1 MLRCLIFSYLIS
13 GLFGT
18 ITTNEIS
25 EEWWRDS
32 FIYHLYPRSFKD
44 SDGDGIG
51 DLNGITSKL
60 EYLVDIKVSAV
71 WIGPFYTSP
80 MIDFGYDI
88 TNFTGVDP
96 IFGTLDDFKK
106 LTAKAKSLGL
116 KVMLDFVPN
125 HSSNQHHWFQK
136 SIKRIE
142 PYDDYYFWADAKII
156 NGTRYPPNNWL
167 SLFQG
172 TAWEWNEERG
182 QYYLHQFAAAQPDFN
197 FRSAALNEEM
207 KDVLRFWLDY
217 GVDGFRIDTI
227 PSLIEDT
234 RLLDEP
240 RIPNTGLPETDSDTL
255 RHIYTYDQDETYD
268 VLKSWRDIL
277 DESPGAKKIFL
288 TEAYSSLRDVMKYY
302 DYGSNIPMN
311 FMFLGEL
318 NNRSTAHDFKR
329 KIVPYL
335 NAIPDDQQANWVV
348 GNHDRFRVAT
358 RFGPKRADQLTM
370 LAAVLPGVGV
380 IYNGDELGMENRV
393 MTWEETVDPPGCN
406 AGPLHYKRTSR
417 DPMRT
422 PFQWDNTT
430 SAGFS
435 KNNKTWLPVHPNYK
449 TLNLAAQKLATVSHY
464 HIFRRLAALKKNQVI
479 VKGSTKLVVIGDN
492 VLGVVRRL
500 SGKSPIVLLINF
512 NDSHTLVD
520 VSSVI
525 TVPDKMTVYAASVGS
540 NVKTDTSL
548 DTNRINLPGA
558 ATIILKLKGRS
569 KHSHESRTHMKHPK
583 N

>member
-1 MLRCLIFSYLIS
+1 MLRFLTF
-13 GLFGT
+13 LFIGIIGT
-18 ITTNEIS
+18 ITAVEIS

-71 WIGPFYTSP
+71 WIGPFYKSP
-80 MIDFGYDI
+80 MVDFGYDI
-88 TNFTGVDP
+88 TDFTGVDP

-106 LTAKAKSLGL
+106 LTSKAKSLGL

-125 HSSNQHHWFQK
+125 HSSEQHHWFQK
-136 SIKRIE
+136 SIKRIK
-142 PYDDYYFWADAKII
+142 PYDDYYVWADAKII
-156 NGTRYPPNNWL
+156 NGTRQPPNNWL

-172 TAWEWNEERG
+172 TAWTWNDERK

-197 FRSAALNEEM
+197 FRSESLNEEM
-207 KDVLRFWLDY
+207 KNVLRFWLNA

-240 RIPNTGLPETDSDTL
+240 RLLNTGLPDTDSDTL

-268 VLKSWRDIL
+268 VLKSWREVL
-277 DESPGAKKIFL
+277 DDSPGPKKIFL
-288 TEAYSSLRDVMKYY
+288 TEAYSSLADVMKYY
-302 DYGSNIPMN
+302 DYGSNVPMN
-311 FMFLGEL
+311 FMFLGDL
-318 NNRSTAHDFKR
+318 NNRSTANDFKR
-329 KIVPYL
+329 KIDPYL
-335 NAIPDDQQANWVV
+335 NAIPEGQSANWVV

-380 IYNGDELGMENRV
+380 IYNGDELGMENRD

-406 AGPLHYKRTSR
+406 AGPLRYKTTSR

-422 PFQWDNTT
+422 PFQWDNST

-435 KNNKTWLPVHPNYK
+435 INNKTWLPVHPNYK
-449 TLNLAAQKLATVSHY
+449 TINLAAQKLTAVSHY
-464 HIFRRLAALKKNQVI
+464 NVFRRLAALKKNPVI
-479 VKGSTKLVVIGDN
+479 IKGTTKLVVIN
-492 VLGVVRRL
+492 ENILGVTRRL
-500 SGKSPIVLLINF
+500 PGKSPIVLLINF
-512 NDSHTLVD
+512 SDSSTHFGAGSPLN
-520 VSSVI
+520 I
-525 TVPDKMTVYAASVGS
+525 PDKMSVYAASVGS
-540 NVKTDTSL
+540 NIRVGAIF
-548 DTNRINLPGA
+548 DTNRIELPGA
-558 ATIILKLKGRS
+558 ASVILKLI
-569 KHSHESRTHMKHPK
+569 SR
-583 N
+583 

>member
-1 MLRCLIFSYLIS
+1 MLMLRFLTFLFIGI
-13 GLFGT
+13 GIFGT
-18 ITTNEIS
+18 ITAVEIS

-71 WIGPFYTSP
+71 WIGPFYKSP

-106 LTAKAKSLGL
+106 LTSKAKSLGL

-125 HSSNQHHWFQK
+125 HSSDQHHWFQK
-136 SIKRIE
+136 SIKRIK
-142 PYDDYYFWADAKII
+142 PYDNYYVWADAKII
-156 NGTRYPPNNWL
+156 NGTRQPPNNWL

-172 TAWEWNEERG
+172 TAWTWNDERK

-197 FRSAALNEEM
+197 FRDESLNEEM
-207 KDVLRFWLDY
+207 KDVLRFWLNT

-240 RIPNTGLPETDSDTL
+240 RLPNTGLPDTDSDTL

-268 VLKSWRDIL
+268 VLKSWREVL
-277 DESPGAKKIFL
+277 DDSPGPKKIFL
-288 TEAYSSLRDVMKYY
+288 TEAYSSLADVMKYY

-318 NNRSTAHDFKR
+318 NNRSTAYDFKR
-329 KIVPYL
+329 KIDPYL
-335 NAIPDDQQANWVV
+335 NAIPDGQSANWVV

-406 AGPLHYKRTSR
+406 AGPLRYKTTSR

-422 PFQWDNTT
+422 PFQWDNST

-435 KNNKTWLPVHPNYK
+435 INNKTWLPVHPNYK
-449 TLNLAAQKLATVSHY
+449 TINLAAQKLTAASHY
-464 HIFRRLAALKKNQVI
+464 NVFRRLAALKKNPVI
-479 VKGSTKLVVIGDN
+479 SKGTTKLVVINDII
-492 VLGVVRRL
+492 LGVIRRL
-500 SGKSPIVLLINF
+500 PGKSPIVLLINF
-512 NDSHTLVD
+512 SDGSTHFDAAFSLN
-520 VSSVI
+520 I
-525 TVPDKMTVYAASVGS
+525 PDKMSVYAASVGS
-540 NVKTDTSL
+540 HIKVGATF
-548 DTNRINLPGA
+548 DTNRIELPGA
-558 ATIILKLKGRS
+558 ASVILKLK
-569 KHSHESRTHMKHPK
+569 SR
-583 N
+583 

>member
-1 MLRCLIFSYLIS
+1 MLRFLTFLFIGI
-13 GLFGT
+13 GIFGT
-18 ITTNEIS
+18 ITAVEIS

-71 WIGPFYTSP
+71 WIGPFYKSP

-106 LTAKAKSLGL
+106 LTSKAKSLGL

-125 HSSNQHHWFQK
+125 HSSDQHHWFQK
-136 SIKRIE
+136 SIKRIK
-142 PYDDYYFWADAKII
+142 PYDNYYVWADAKII
-156 NGTRYPPNNWL
+156 NGTRQPPNNWL

-172 TAWEWNEERG
+172 TAWTWNDERK
-182 QYYLHQFAAAQPDFN
+182 QYYLHQFATAQPDFN
-197 FRSAALNEEM
+197 FRDESLNEEM
-207 KDVLRFWLDY
+207 KDVLRFWLNT

-240 RIPNTGLPETDSDTL
+240 RLPNTGLPDTDSDTL

-268 VLKSWRDIL
+268 VLKSWREVL
-277 DESPGAKKIFL
+277 DDSPGPKKIFL
-288 TEAYSSLRDVMKYY
+288 TEAYSSLADVMKYY

-318 NNRSTAHDFKR
+318 NNRSTAYDFKR
-329 KIVPYL
+329 KIDPYL
-335 NAIPDDQQANWVV
+335 NAIPDGQSANWVV

-406 AGPLHYKRTSR
+406 AGPLRYKTTSR

-422 PFQWDNTT
+422 PFQWDNST

-435 KNNKTWLPVHPNYK
+435 INNKTWLPVHPNYK
-449 TLNLAAQKLATVSHY
+449 TINLAAQKLTAASHY
-464 HIFRRLAALKKNQVI
+464 NVFRRLAALKKNPVI
-479 VKGSTKLVVIGDN
+479 SKGTTKLVVINDII
-492 VLGVVRRL
+492 LGVIRRL
-500 SGKSPIVLLINF
+500 PGKSPIVLLINF
-512 NDSHTLVD
+512 SDGSTHFDAAFSLN
-520 VSSVI
+520 I
-525 TVPDKMTVYAASVGS
+525 PDKMSVYAASVGS
-540 NVKTDTSL
+540 HIKVGATF
-548 DTNRINLPGA
+548 DTNRIELPGA
-558 ATIILKLKGRS
+558 ASVILKLK
-569 KHSHESRTHMKHPK
+569 SR
-583 N
+583 